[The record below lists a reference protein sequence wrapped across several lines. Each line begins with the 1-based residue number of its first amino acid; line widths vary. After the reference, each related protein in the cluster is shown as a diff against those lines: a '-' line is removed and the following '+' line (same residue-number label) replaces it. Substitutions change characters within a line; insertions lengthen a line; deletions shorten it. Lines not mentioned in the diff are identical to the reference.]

1 MSRTRVLIRAKTVK
15 QFGAKP
21 GDYVFITNINN
32 LHIVSCNP
40 IQRSRRII
48 VDKYNNIRFDVKAL
62 PNNVGIFNDNIVVG

>member
-1 MSRTRVLIRAKTVK
+1 MRNRALIRAKMVK
-15 QFGAKP
+15 EFGAKP

-40 IQRSRRII
+40 IQRSRRIK

-62 PNNVGIFNDNIVVG
+62 PNNVGIFSDKIVVG